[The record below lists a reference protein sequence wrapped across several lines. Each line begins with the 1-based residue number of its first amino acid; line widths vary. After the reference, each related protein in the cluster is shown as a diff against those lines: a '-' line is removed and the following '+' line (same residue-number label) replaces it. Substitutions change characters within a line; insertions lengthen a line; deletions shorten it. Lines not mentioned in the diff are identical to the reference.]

1 MNKIKLKKLSVEE
14 RRVLY
19 IKYVMLFNDFY
30 HKKAHDL
37 IEERIIFRHCYQ
49 LKIRFKRLKSV
60 MTKEEIENITITAG

>member
-30 HKKAHDL
+30 HKKARDL
-37 IEERIIFRHCYQ
+37 IEERIIFRHYQQ

-60 MTKEEIENITITAG
+60 MTKEEIENITFTAG